1 MKFRAV
7 YLSSLLVLTGC
18 ATTPADCDPANR
30 SASLLTK
37 MSCDSSGAYR
47 QKVNDQEQQLQR
59 NQELNALS
67 HQILIDM
74 ESRKQHSN
82 TTLAQE
88 QADQQ
93 ALKASLSQ
101 LVAQLKV
108 KGGKQ
113 AGLQRQIN
121 ALAKAEQQFTPS
133 SSDNAA
139 QVAAKREEAAQ
150 LEAKVKELNQSL
162 GY

>member
-37 MSCDSSGAYR
+37 MSCDSSGGYR

-67 HQILIDM
+67 HQILTDM
-74 ESRKQHSN
+74 ESRKLRSN

-108 KGGKQ
+108 KGGNQ
-113 AGLQRQIN
+113 VGLQQQIT
-121 ALAKAEQQFTPS
+121 ALTQAEQQFTPS
-133 SSDNAA
+133 SNDNAA
-139 QVAAKREEAAQ
+139 QVAARQKEAAI

>member
-37 MSCDSSGAYR
+37 MSCDSSGGYR

-67 HQILIDM
+67 HQILTDM
-74 ESRKQHSN
+74 ENRKKRSN

-101 LVAQLKV
+101 LVSQLKLKV
-108 KGGKQ
+108 SNQ
-113 AGLQRQIN
+113 AGLQQQITE
-121 ALAKAEQQFTPS
+121 LEQAEQQFTPS
-133 SSDNAA
+133 SNDNAA
-139 QVAAKREEAAQ
+139 QVAARQKEAAI

>member
-18 ATTPADCDPANR
+18 ATTPADCDPSNR

-37 MSCDSSGAYR
+37 MSCDSSGGYR

-67 HQILIDM
+67 HQILTDM
-74 ESRKQHSN
+74 ENRKQRSN

-93 ALKASLSQ
+93 ALKASLGQLVSQ
-101 LVAQLKV
+101 LKLKV
-108 KGGKQ
+108 SNQ
-113 AGLQRQIN
+113 AGLQQQITE
-121 ALAKAEQQFTPS
+121 LEQAEQQFTPS
-133 SSDNAA
+133 SNDNAA
-139 QVAAKREEAAQ
+139 QVAARQKEAAI

>member
-18 ATTPADCDPANR
+18 ATTSADCDPSNR
-30 SASLLTK
+30 SASLFTK
-37 MSCDSSGAYR
+37 MSCDSSGGYR

-67 HQILIDM
+67 HQILTDM
-74 ESRKQHSN
+74 ESRKLRSN

-108 KGGKQ
+108 KGGNQ
-113 AGLQRQIN
+113 VGLQQQIS
-121 ALAKAEQQFTPS
+121 ALSQAEQQFTPS
-133 SSDNAA
+133 SNDNAA
-139 QVAAKREEAAQ
+139 QVAARREEAAL

>member
-1 MKFRAV
+1 
-7 YLSSLLVLTGC
+7 
-18 ATTPADCDPANR
+18 
-30 SASLLTK
+30 
-37 MSCDSSGAYR
+37 
-47 QKVNDQEQQLQR
+47 
-59 NQELNALS
+59 
-67 HQILIDM
+67 M

-133 SSDNAA
+133 SNDNAA

>member
-7 YLSSLLVLTGC
+7 YLSCLLVLTGC
-18 ATTPADCDPANR
+18 ATTPADCDPSNR

-37 MSCDSSGAYR
+37 MSCDSSGGYR

-67 HQILIDM
+67 HQILTDM
-74 ESRKQHSN
+74 ESRKLRSN

-88 QADQQ
+88 Q

-108 KGGKQ
+108 KGGNQ
-113 AGLQRQIN
+113 VGLQQQIT
-121 ALAKAEQQFTPS
+121 ALTQAEQQFTPS
-133 SSDNAA
+133 SNDNAA
-139 QVAAKREEAAQ
+139 QVAARREEAAL

>member
-18 ATTPADCDPANR
+18 ATTPADCDPSNR

-37 MSCDSSGAYR
+37 MSCDSSGGYR

-67 HQILIDM
+67 HQILTDM
-74 ESRKQHSN
+74 ESRKLRSN

-108 KGGKQ
+108 KGGNQ
-113 AGLQRQIN
+113 VGLQQIT
-121 ALAKAEQQFTPS
+121 ALTQAEQQFTPS
-133 SSDNAA
+133 SNDNAA
-139 QVAAKREEAAQ
+139 QVVARREEAAL

>member
-18 ATTPADCDPANR
+18 ATTPADCDPSNR

-37 MSCDSSGAYR
+37 MSCDSSGGYR
-47 QKVNDQEQQLQR
+47 QKVNDQEQR

-67 HQILIDM
+67 HQILTDM
-74 ESRKQHSN
+74 ESRKLRSN

-108 KGGKQ
+108 KGGNQ
-113 AGLQRQIN
+113 VGLQQQIS
-121 ALAKAEQQFTPS
+121 ALSQAEQQFTPS
-133 SSDNAA
+133 SNDNAA
-139 QVAAKREEAAQ
+139 QVAARREEAAL

>member
-133 SSDNAA
+133 SNDNAA